1 MSHSTYRRTTAIRLK
16 DDKFIPLIE
25 SSCSNDDAGWQFHSP
40 AFWISGNFKSLSFS
54 REEIEKCGHI
64 DTLPYKGDKFG
75 YHTCI
80 MLPGKGYDFSS
91 DNLKKFISS
100 CISNSTTF
108 QNLTANGVVITISWW
123 EKTPGKEITTQ
134 AWKKFDD
141 RHSEEELLECINL
154 HLGCNICMSNLTS
167 VFYKTIRNKFK

>member
-16 DDKFIPLIE
+16 DNKFIPLIE

-40 AFWISGNFKSLSFS
+40 SFWINGKYNLLFS
-54 REEIEKCGHI
+54 REEIEKCGHL

-75 YHTCI
+75 WNNCI
-80 MLPGKGYDFSS
+80 MLPGKGYNFSS

-108 QNLTANGVVITISWW
+108 QNLTINGASITISWW
-123 EKTPGKEITTQ
+123 EKIPEKEMTTQ
-134 AWKKFDD
+134 AWKHFDYT
-141 RHSEEELLECINL
+141 HTEEDLLECINF
-154 HLGCNICMSNLTS
+154 HPGCNICMTNLS
-167 VFYKTIRNKFK
+167 SEFYKTIRNKFR